1 MNQPLYESV
10 PPPCLMSVVTRYPTR
25 SPSGPLNVR
34 YARPM
39 SNLFGDDPPFAAF
52 AASSV
57 WYWKS
62 PKTQAEKSSPGVAGF
77 AVGGGGAGLGESG
90 DFAVSVFVLSGVV
103 YCARA
108 ARGVATSDTATNAD
122 QNELVRIIR
131 VS

>member
-10 PPPCLMSVVTRYPTR
+10 PPPCLMSVVTRYATR
-25 SPSGPLNVR
+25 SPSGPLKVR

-39 SNLFGDDPPFAAF
+39 SNLFGAEPPFAAF

-62 PKTQAEKSSPGVAGF
+62 PKTHAEKSSPGVAGF
-77 AVGGGGAGLGESG
+77 TAGGAGAGFGESG
-90 DFAVSVFVLSGVV
+90 DFAVSVFVESGVV

-108 ARGVATSDTATNAD
+108 VRGAATSDTTTSAD
-122 QNELVRIIR
+122 QNE
-131 VS
+131 

>member
-10 PPPCLMSVVTRYPTR
+10 PPPCLMSVVTRYATR
-25 SPSGPLNVR
+25 SPSGLLKVR

-39 SNLFGDDPPFAAF
+39 SNLFGAEPPFAAF

-62 PKTQAEKSSPGVAGF
+62 PNTQAEKSSPGVAGF
-77 AVGGGGAGLGESG
+77 TVGAGAGFGESG
-90 DFAVSVFVLSGVV
+90 DFAVSALVASGVV

-108 ARGVATSDTATNAD
+108 VRGAATRDAATS
-122 QNELVRIIR
+122 
-131 VS
+131 